1 MTATEFRSSPARE
14 DAVDM
19 IGSNGAS
26 SRPRTGE
33 AAEMRLIFVV
43 SFTVFLVVAVVG
55 RFLPSSWR
63 WDAVGSHGGKSILGE
78 ARAATHTFVPF
89 AFMG

>member
-1 MTATEFRSSPARE
+1 
-14 DAVDM
+14 M
-19 IGSNGAS
+19 IGSSGAS
-26 SRPRTGE
+26 SRPRKGE
-33 AAEMRLIFVV
+33 AAEMRLIFMV
-43 SFTVFLVVAVVG
+43 SFAVFLVVAVVG

-63 WDAVGSHGGKSILGE
+63 WDAVGPHSGRSILGE

>member
-1 MTATEFRSSPARE
+1 MTATASRPLPARKA
-14 DAVDM
+14 AVEM
-19 IGSNGAS
+19 IGSSDAS
-26 SRPRTGE
+26 LRSRKGE
-33 AAEMRLIFVV
+33 VAEMRLIFMV
-43 SFTVFLVVAVVG
+43 SFAVFLVVAVVG

-63 WDAVGSHGGKSILGE
+63 WDAAGSHGGKSILAE